1 MVEHGQGV
9 TMPSRK
15 PWSRNEL
22 LVAFGLYC
30 QIPFG
35 KLHKENAEVKRFAA
49 LLRRTPSALAMKLT
63 NIASLD
69 PAITATGRKG
79 LQGASAADRNM
90 WQEMQNDWGRFAAES
105 EAAIAA
111 VTRDAEST
119 ASAVDHEHEEH
130 DYRGRDAAVQTTA
143 RLGQGFFRN
152 AVLSAYN
159 YRCCITG
166 LSVPALLIA
175 SHIVPWR
182 HDESNRLNP
191 RNGLALS
198 ALHDRAFDLG
208 FITLDEDMSVKVC
221 RKGAN
226 AGDRFYADAFL
237 RYEGQQI
244 TLPKKFPPDEQ
255 FIAYHRSHVFLE
267 SM

>member
-1 MVEHGQGV
+1 
-9 TMPSRK
+9 MPSRR

-35 KLHKENAEVKRFAA
+35 KLHKENAQVKQFAA
-49 LLRRTPSALAMKLT
+49 LLDRTPSALAMKLT

-69 PAITATGRKG
+69 PAITTTGRKG
-79 LQGASAADRNM
+79 LTGASAADRRM
-90 WQEMQNDWGRFAAES
+90 WVEMQHDWGRFAAES
-105 EAAIAA
+105 EEAI
-111 VTRDAEST
+111 ESVAKNAGPI
-119 ASAVDHEHEEH
+119 ASADDLAPEERE
-130 DYRGRDAAVQTTA
+130 YGGRDIPVQTTA
-143 RLGQGFFRN
+143 RLGQRFFRR

-182 HDESNRLNP
+182 DDQSNRLNP

-208 FITLDEDMSVKVC
+208 FITVAENMSVRVS
-221 RKGAN
+221 REGAG
-226 AGDRFYADAFL
+226 ASDRFYADALL

-244 TLPKKFPPDEQ
+244 TLPEKFPPDEQ
-255 FIAYHRSHVFLE
+255 FLAYHRSHVFID
-267 SM
+267 SVYM

>member
-1 MVEHGQGV
+1 M
-9 TMPSRK
+9 TTTRK
-15 PWSRNEL
+15 RPWTRHEL
-22 LVAFGLYC
+22 LIAFGLYC

-79 LQGASAADRNM
+79 LPGASAADRSM
-90 WQEMQNDWGRFAAES
+90 WQEMQSDWSRFAAES
-105 EAAIAA
+105 EAAITA
-111 VTRDAEST
+111 VMRDAEPD
-119 ASAVDHEHEEH
+119 ASAVDHEQEEP

-143 RLGQGFFRN
+143 RVGQGFFRK

-166 LSVPALLIA
+166 LAVRELLIA

-208 FITLDEDMSVKVC
+208 LITLDENMSVQVC
-221 RKGAN
+221 CKEAN
-226 AGDRFYADAFL
+226 AGDAFYVDALL
-237 RYEGQQI
+237 RYEGRQI
-244 TLPKKFPPDEQ
+244 TLPEKFPPEER
-255 FIAYHRSHVFLE
+255 FLAYHRSHVFLH